1 MDCDEL
7 GTDPNFSLKLYEGGI
22 SINMDV
28 IKIIGVGLISLII
41 IIIIRQYKPEFTL
54 YVSLFAGALILL
66 FIMDKIGGIINL
78 LTSLSN
84 KTAINNEFLTLLIK
98 ITGIA
103 FLTEFAVS
111 ICKDTGESAIANK
124 VDMGGKVII
133 VSMSIP
139 IISSLLET
147 IVEILP

>member
-1 MDCDEL
+1 MD
-7 GTDPNFSLKLYEGGI
+7 I
-22 SINMDV
+22 

-41 IIIIRQYKPEFTL
+41 IIIVRQYKPEFTL
-54 YVSLFAGALILL
+54 YVSLLAGALILI
-66 FIMDKIGGIINL
+66 FIIDKIGGIIDL
-78 LTSLSN
+78 LTSLAN
-84 KTAINNEFLTLLIK
+84 KKAINNQFLLLLIK

-111 ICKDTGESAIANK
+111 LCKDSGENAIANK

-147 IVEILP
+147 VIEILP

>member
-1 MDCDEL
+1 MD
-7 GTDPNFSLKLYEGGI
+7 I
-22 SINMDV
+22 
-28 IKIIGVGLISLII
+28 IKIIGIGLTALII
-41 IIIIRQYKPEFTL
+41 IIVVRQYKPEFTL
-54 YVSLFAGALILL
+54 YISLLAGALILL
-66 FIMDKIGGIINL
+66 FVMQKLEGIVDL
-78 LTSLSN
+78 LTTLAN

-111 ICKDTGESAIANK
+111 ICKDSGESAIANK
-124 VDMGGKVII
+124 VDIGGKVII

-147 IVEILP
+147 IVEVLP

>member
-41 IIIIRQYKPEFTL
+41 IIIVRQYKPEFTL

>member
-1 MDCDEL
+1 
-7 GTDPNFSLKLYEGGI
+7 
-22 SINMDV
+22 MDV
-28 IKIIGVGLISLII
+28 IKIIGIGLISLII
-41 IIIIRQYKPEFTL
+41 IIIVRQYKPEFTL
-54 YVSLFAGALILL
+54 YISLLAGALILL
-66 FIMDKIGGIINL
+66 FIMGKIEGIIDL

-84 KTAINNEFLTLLIK
+84 KTAINNEFLILLIK

-111 ICKDTGESAIANK
+111 ICKDTGESAIASK

-147 IVEILP
+147 VVEILP

>member
-1 MDCDEL
+1 MDII
-7 GTDPNFSLKLYEGGI
+7 KVIGI
-22 SINMDV
+22 
-28 IKIIGVGLISLII
+28 GLISLII
-41 IIIIRQYKPEFTL
+41 IIIVRQYKPEFTL
-54 YVSLFAGALILL
+54 YVSLLAGVLILL
-66 FIMDKIGGIINL
+66 FIMDKLDGIIDL
-78 LTSLSN
+78 LTTLSN
-84 KTAINNEFLTLLIK
+84 KTAINNEFLVLLIK

-124 VDMGGKVII
+124 IDMGGKVII

-147 IVEILP
+147 VVEILP

>member
-1 MDCDEL
+1 
-7 GTDPNFSLKLYEGGI
+7 
-22 SINMDV
+22 MDV

-54 YVSLFAGALILL
+54 YVSLLAGALILL
-66 FIMDKIGGIINL
+66 FIMDELTGIIDL

-84 KTAINNEFLTLLIK
+84 KTSINNEFLKLLLK

-124 VDMGGKVII
+124 IDMGGKVII
-133 VSMSIP
+133 ISMSIP
-139 IISSLLET
+139 IISSLLE
-147 IVEILP
+147 IILEILP

>member
-1 MDCDEL
+1 M
-7 GTDPNFSLKLYEGGI
+7 G
-22 SINMDV
+22 
-28 IKIIGVGLISLII
+28 KI
-41 IIIIRQYKPEFTL
+41 E
-54 YVSLFAGALILL
+54 
-66 FIMDKIGGIINL
+66 GIINL

-84 KTAINNEFLTLLIK
+84 KTAINNEFLELLIK

-111 ICKDTGESAIANK
+111 ICKDTGESAIASK
-124 VDMGGKVII
+124 VDMGGKIII

-147 IVEILP
+147 VVEILP